1 MTAVQEVRVLKM
13 GIDEGAAGLIA
24 PVVEGAQ
31 TTLIQSADEFFSQY
45 EQWADGTFDLILC
58 GSGIQE
64 LSSIEMG
71 QVLHN
76 QCPETPKTFVTSES
90 AHYEPRLLIK
100 NGFTSAYSFS
110 LDLGE
115 FKREMNEKI
124 FINKRKDKIFRSVRV
139 MDLTGG
145 DQLDF
150 ETFLYLPKNKKHIR
164 YTASNAPVAEEK
176 IERLREF
183 SMGQLHVDARDLN
196 KFYQYSARKMKDL
209 GQLALSSTEAQ
220 EKLRSGIRSL
230 FNDIFDSSLKA
241 DFDHGREQIKQCES
255 LISNY
260 VTNGGSSNWY
270 NKLLSA
276 LGEGGDTYNHA
287 SNVSV
292 FASLFAIGI
301 GHPRPEDLAM
311 AGLFHDLGF
320 AQLPAC
326 WHEKTEA
333 DLSTSGD
340 RDMFYSHIEKSLE
353 LVKSKRI
360 ILPDAVE
367 KAILQHHEK
376 FNGQGFPKAL
386 PHNRISQEAQILSF
400 ADQFD
405 YLTREV
411 EGRSRLKPLEALE
424 LIRKNGSIGPELI
437 AQIRHVLDQES
448 QKKAA

>member
-1 MTAVQEVRVLKM
+1 MSTVQEVRILKM
-13 GIDEGAAGLIA
+13 GIDESVASLISS
-24 PVVEGAQ
+24 VVDGAQ
-31 TTLIQSADEFFSQY
+31 TTLITSADEFFAQY
-45 EQWADGTFDLILC
+45 EQWGDGTFDIILC
-58 GSGIQE
+58 GSGIQD

-71 QVLHN
+71 QVLQN
-76 QCPETPKTFVTSES
+76 QCPETPKSYLTSES
-90 AHYEPRLLIK
+90 AYYEPRLLIK
-100 NGFTSAYSFS
+100 NGFTSAYSFP

-115 FKREMNEKI
+115 FKREMNEKV
-124 FINKRKDKIFRSVRV
+124 FVHHRKDKVFRTVRV
-139 MDLTGG
+139 VDLSSG
-145 DQLDF
+145 DQLGF
-150 ETFLYLPKNKKHIR
+150 ETYLYLPRNKKHIR
-164 YTASNAPVAEEK
+164 YTASNAPVAQEK
-176 IERLREF
+176 IEKLREH
-183 SMGQLHVDARDLN
+183 SMGQLHVDARDIN

-209 GQLALSSTEAQ
+209 GKLAVSSTEAQ
-220 EKLRSGIRSL
+220 EKLRSGVRTL
-230 FNDIFDSSLKA
+230 FNDIFDSSIKA
-241 DFDHGREQIKQCES
+241 DFDHGKEQIKQCES

-260 VTNGGSSNWY
+260 VTNGASSNWY
-270 NKLLSA
+270 TKLLSA
-276 LGEGGDTYNHA
+276 LGESGDTYNHA

-320 AQLPAC
+320 AQLPAG

-333 DLSTSGD
+333 DLKTQAD
-340 RDMFYSHIEKSLE
+340 RDLFFSHVEKSLE
-353 LVKSKRI
+353 LVKQKRI
-360 ILPDAVE
+360 ILPEAVE

-424 LIRKNGSIGPELI
+424 AIRKNGSIGPELI
-437 AQIRHVLDQES
+437 AQFRRVLDQET
-448 QKKAA
+448 QKR